1 MKIRQTPEVR
11 NNIACFNLILNFA
24 QINLSTHMKTTSTL
38 QTSNA
43 TFHYLVGIGCDTRV
57 AANLS
62 ARYSVEELRNF
73 GPLKLKQFGLPESV
87 VSSLKKR
94 RLPVPEKTLRQVLA
108 SNLELCCV
116 CRKRGLGVVVHH
128 IEKYSI
134 SKNHDISNLAV
145 LCTAHHSKAHASFE
159 LEQNLTS
166 ERIINYKRKW
176 EEACISIERWILV
189 SAVERISEV
198 HWDWVNFRR
207 VLQSTLELSDFPTGL
222 AREKLTELGI
232 LNEQGHFVDESW
244 QAPRQHGG
252 YFVSG
257 DKQIYLAAYITQVIE
272 LLARNRAVLDIT
284 PYLDEPELLI
294 ELVTN
299 GDFITV
305 KADFYYSPA
314 EQFERND
321 DSAMIARAQTRDV
334 LVEFPYDPWF
344 CLSSTSRLIHYHRD
358 TSTRQV
364 LFGMVRSIKREQFRT
379 HVLISPIGTSPTFDP
394 RDRLLGG
401 YFPVTAADRR
411 FHLKS

>member
-1 MKIRQTPEVR
+1 MKI
-11 NNIACFNLILNFA
+11 
-24 QINLSTHMKTTSTL
+24 TSAL
-38 QTSNA
+38 ETSAA
-43 TFHYLVGIGCDTRV
+43 TFHYLVGIGCETRV

-62 ARYSVEELRNF
+62 ARYSVEELRNLA
-73 GPLKLKQFGLPESV
+73 PLKLKQFGMPESV

-134 SKNHDISNLAV
+134 SKNHDASNLAV
-145 LCTAHHSKAHASFE
+145 LCIAHHSKAHANFE

-176 EEACISIERWILV
+176 EEACVSIERWILE
-189 SAVERISEV
+189 SADRRIYEAR
-198 HWDWVNFRR
+198 WDWVNFRR

-222 AREKLTELGI
+222 AREKLTEFGI
-232 LNEQGHFVDESW
+232 LNAQGHFIDESW
-244 QAPRQHGG
+244 QAPRKNGG

-257 DKQIYLAAYITQVIE
+257 SKQIYLAAYITHVIE

-284 PYLDEPELLI
+284 PYLGEPELLT
-294 ELVTN
+294 ELVMN
-299 GDFITV
+299 GDFISV
-305 KADFYYSPA
+305 KADFYYSPVD
-314 EQFERND
+314 QFERNG
-321 DSAMIARAQTRDV
+321 DSAMIARALTRDV

-344 CLSSTSRLIHYHRD
+344 CLSSTSRFIHYERG

-364 LFGMVRSIKREQFRT
+364 LFGMVRSITREPFRT

-401 YFPVTAADRR
+401 YFPVTTADRR